1 MAGHKG
7 KHITF
12 ILTDAEVKNESFLEY
27 INMVLSTGEIPG
39 LIPKDEK
46 EIWLGDVRTE
56 YVKKHKDNKE
66 PTNLQIYEY
75 FLNRLRDN
83 LHVVLCFSPVGNK
96 FRNRARKFPALF
108 NECSIDWFLPW
119 P

>member
-7 KHITF
+7 NPITF
-12 ILTDAEVKNESFLEY
+12 ILTDQEIKSESFLEY
-27 INMVLSTGEIPG
+27 INMVLSTGEVPG

-66 PTNLQIYEY
+66 PTN
-75 FLNRLRDN
+75 
-83 LHVVLCFSPVGNK
+83 
-96 FRNRARKFPALF
+96 
-108 NECSIDWFLPW
+108 
-119 P
+119 